1 MPPRGYTSSSKGQQR
16 PEVWKTGPDPVR
28 HKRYRRYALAKCQ
41 AQHFHK
47 DKQGNEYE
55 AQAWAVTWPEWESLI
70 LSDPEG
76 DTKNVCRKDCSQP
89 WRLDNMIL
97 LTRTEM
103 LRRPKVGR
111 RPYVPE
117 GVRDYGKRQAAKERN
132 LREFKQKKDT
142 NESV

>member
-1 MPPRGYTSSSKGQQR
+1 M
-16 PEVWKTGPDPVR
+16 R

-47 DKQGNEYE
+47 DPKDSQGRTYE
-55 AQAWAVTWPEWESLI
+55 SQAWQVTWPEWESLI

-76 DTKNVCRKDCSQP
+76 DTKNVCRRDCTQP
-89 WRLDNMIL
+89 WRIDNMIL

-103 LRRPKVGR
+103 LRRPKAGR

-117 GVRDYGKRQAAKERN
+117 GVKAYNKRQAAKERN